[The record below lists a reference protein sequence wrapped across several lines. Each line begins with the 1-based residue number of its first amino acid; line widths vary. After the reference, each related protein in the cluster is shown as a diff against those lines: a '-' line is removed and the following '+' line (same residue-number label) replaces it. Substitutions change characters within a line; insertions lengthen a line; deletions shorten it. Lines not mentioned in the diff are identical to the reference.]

1 MSKKPVMKES
11 ILKKKSFHFA
21 VVVIDICCQLNKKR
35 MYVMS
40 NQLLRSGT
48 SVGANI
54 EEADAAQS
62 KRDFITKLSIAA
74 KEARESNYWLR
85 LVQTSTKNQIDCHE
99 GLVLSDEIIKM
110 LTASI
115 KTAQQRLNT
124 QH

>member
-1 MSKKPVMKES
+1 MKES